1 MQANH
6 HFLSYIA
13 VTNPVISSMEISFS
27 LIKVTLFSLPIFE
40 FENVYAKTR
49 ELFTGIKQ
57 WSSCVPGIVL
67 LIFSLFSKWTSFAQ
81 YSFVVQ
87 YLKCKL
93 LKFSTAHSKS
103 WHGVMIWE
111 QYGLCKL
118 ALAASHFT
126 VPPIPSHGPLPCDV
140 A

>member
-57 WSSCVPGIVL
+57 
-67 LIFSLFSKWTSFAQ
+67 
-81 YSFVVQ
+81 
-87 YLKCKL
+87 
-93 LKFSTAHSKS
+93 
-103 WHGVMIWE
+103 
-111 QYGLCKL
+111 
-118 ALAASHFT
+118 
-126 VPPIPSHGPLPCDV
+126 
-140 A
+140 